1 MDRNVKKILPGAY
14 VLMTAMFASA
24 AGAGVDITAN
34 GGAVTQYIFRG
45 VPQTDGGEYDQ
56 KPIEADYTFGSV

>member
-24 AGAGVDITAN
+24 AGAGV
-34 GGAVTQYIFRG
+34 V
-45 VPQTDGGEYDQ
+45 
-56 KPIEADYTFGSV
+56 KTFDLFSN